1 MKMVMA
7 VIPRDEAEDVL
18 HALINAGHT
27 ATFTESRGGMLRQ
40 AQKTLFIAVRARDLP
55 KILDIICSSCRSP
68 AHVEFAELGRDSL
81 SPHSKSVKTALGG
94 AVVFVWDLERFET
107 Y

>member
-7 VIPRDEAEDVL
+7 VVSRDEAEDVL

-27 ATFTESRGGMLRQ
+27 ATVTESRGGMLRQ
-40 AQKTLFIAVRARDLP
+40 AQKTLFIAVREEDLE
-55 KILDIICSSCRSP
+55 KILGIICDTCHSP
-68 AHVEFAELGRDSL
+68 ARVESAGPGRQSL
-81 SPHSKSVKTALGG
+81 APYSEPVTTALGG
-94 AVVFVWDLERFET
+94 AVVFVWNIERFET

>member
-40 AQKTLFIAVRARDLP
+40 AQKTLFIAVRAKDLE
-55 KILDIICSSCRSP
+55 KILGIICNSCRSP
-68 AHVEFAELGRDSL
+68 AHVESAGPGRASL
-81 SPHSKSVKTALGG
+81 APYSESVTTALGG
-94 AVVFVWDLERFET
+94 AVVFVWNIERFET

>member
-18 HALINAGHT
+18 HALVNAGHT

-40 AQKTLFIAVRARDLP
+40 AQKMLFIAVQEKDLE
-55 KILDIICSSCRSP
+55 KILGIICDTCHSP
-68 AHVEFAELGRDSL
+68 ARVESAGSGRNIL
-81 SPHSKSVKTALGG
+81 APHSGPVSTALGG
-94 AVVFVWDLERFET
+94 AVVFVWNIERFET